1 MGMRGGVRWRRYD
14 RGWGEGGCLKEVGGG
29 NAVGC
34 VRVCNDRLL
43 SGCERHPPNTNPSLT
58 YHNVVL
64 TTASAK
70 HPSHP
75 PKELYAQLRRKVR
88 SN

>member
-1 MGMRGGVRWRRYD
+1 MTGGA
-14 RGWGEGGCLKEVGGG
+14 GGGCLKEVGGG

-34 VRVCNDRLL
+34 VRVCNDRLP
-43 SGCERHPPNTNPSLT
+43 SGYERHHPNTNPSLM

-70 HPSHP
+70 HPSFP
-75 PKELYAQLRRKVR
+75 SSQKALRSASDAR
-88 SN
+88 SCLSVSN